1 MNDTHA
7 ARVEHLPDAIYT
19 HKRPVYY
26 FCVPLDAWLIVLRP
40 GFLSTGANFAAWA
53 VEDEVRGLS
62 DSQALKGNRHVALPL
77 PTMART
83 VARGYW
89 RRTASRR

>member
-1 MNDTHA
+1 MVD
-7 ARVEHLPDAIYT
+7 
-19 HKRPVYY
+19 RP
-26 FCVPLDAWLIVLRP
+26 AP
-40 GFLSTGANFAAWA
+40 GFLSTGANFAAWT

-83 VARGYW
+83 VARGLLETHGKPTLMSDGW
-89 RRTASRR
+89 TAACARMARLLDDCAPSVK

>member
-1 MNDTHA
+1 MVD
-7 ARVEHLPDAIYT
+7 
-19 HKRPVYY
+19 RP
-26 FCVPLDAWLIVLRP
+26 AP
-40 GFLSTGANFAAWA
+40 GFLSTGANFAAWT

-83 VARGYW
+83 VARATGDARQADADE
-89 RRTASRR
+89 RRLDGRVCEDGTVA